1 MGTRAM
7 KFDSFV
13 LKALEK
19 KGYTLPELV
28 KLSDDE
34 IEELNL
40 SDTIIQA
47 VKSYKARGGRTQEE
61 VAKEIAAIMEEDDV
75 TNLSTEE
82 KDKLKVE
89 LNDTKR
95 TMTIDVGELST
106 EEAVQFIED
115 IKEVVNNKTQSAP
128 DTEEVVRTVAKKE
141 DIDTVKD
148 VLQKKELRSF
158 ATYIKFLK
166 SEVPAVILES
176 IESTTLN
183 DLISARIEEVK
194 AQGTK

>member
-40 SDTIIQA
+40 SDTLIQA

-95 TMTIDVGELST
+95 TLTVDVGDLSA

-115 IKEVVNNKTQSAP
+115 VKQEVLNKSKP
-128 DTEEVVRTVAKKE
+128 ESDTEEVVRTVAKKE
-141 DIDTVKD
+141 DIDVIKD

-158 ATYIKFLK
+158 ATYTKLLK

-183 DLISARIEEVK
+183 DLINARIEEVK